1 MLINNFNPW
10 ILELDAELI
19 ESDSDEELDDDDIAG
34 LSEEQRNIKIAE
46 KQRYVRTYS
55 RVSIRVY
62 VYLTLL
68 NSSQLNLTLFHCIII
83 HLFIWRYRDQI
94 EQSLARKKQ
103 FEQQTKMR
111 R

>member
-46 KQRYVRTYS
+46 KQRYVRIYFCAF
-55 RVSIRVY
+55 VRVY
-62 VYLTLL
+62 VYFT
-68 NSSQLNLTLFHCIII
+68 
-83 HLFIWRYRDQI
+83 
-94 EQSLARKKQ
+94 
-103 FEQQTKMR
+103 
-111 R
+111 